1 MFCILYYK
9 VNEGDILTIYREE
22 SAFLCLTIPD
32 ELYEEE
38 DFDLANSWGGE
49 DIYRREVW
57 GGGFEIPNG

>member
-49 DIYRREVW
+49 DIYRREV
-57 GGGFEIPNG
+57 